1 MHRNELGAVN
11 PLLGSQS
18 SATVAKGQQLYFP
31 LNAPIVNSF
40 NQHLCAYSFQLWV
53 PMGKVTVL
61 TSRNPQT
68 SGLKVELIH
77 HLLKCSVSTLLGRV
91 CVQEVAWFQE
101 MGGESETASMEG
113 K

>member
-77 HLLKCSVSTLLGRV
+77 HLVKMLSKHTVREGVCTGSGLVPGDGRR
-91 CVQEVAWFQE
+91 
-101 MGGESETASMEG
+101 